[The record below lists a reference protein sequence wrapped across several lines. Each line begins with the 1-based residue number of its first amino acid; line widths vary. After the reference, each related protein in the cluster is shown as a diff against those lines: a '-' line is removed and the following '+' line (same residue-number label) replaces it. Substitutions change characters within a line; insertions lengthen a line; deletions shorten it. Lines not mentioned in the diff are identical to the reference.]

1 MGKNNIILY
10 GEKNVGKTTTL
21 KKLVELLAGGSTAVS
36 TALSG
41 IADGRFVIDYVLN
54 GVSHLIL
61 ISTAGDT
68 WDICRKSGSFFELNF
83 SHGLVV
89 YQVSSTGIVKIKGL
103 NKVLN
108 KVPEICI
115 CACSIDVRDLGPIK
129 ALHQYSEAHLMDYN
143 AQLWIRKDRSVD
155 SSVVANNL
163 KSLVDAILDGT
174 MPI

>member
-68 WDICRKSGSFFELNF
+68 WDICRKSGSFFELDF

-103 NKVLN
+103 NKV
-108 KVPEICI
+108 PEICI
-115 CACSIDVRDLGPIK
+115 CACSIDERDMGPIK
-129 ALHQYSEAHLMDYN
+129 ALHQYSEAHLMDYD
-143 AQLWIRKDRSVD
+143 AQLWIRMKEVD
-155 SSVVANNL
+155 DDDKSSVMANNL
-163 KSLVDAILDGT
+163 KSLVDAILNGR
-174 MPI
+174 MPF